1 MSTALPIY
9 LAMTVRELRAC
20 SERPE
25 HIAWMACHFSPY
37 TQGLSNI
44 PETLPEN
51 ALLMVNDRTE
61 PHGHDPATVAQQLN
75 DTVEQFNIRGV
86 VLDFQRPYNDETQ
99 RIAAEIQSTLSCP
112 VAVTP
117 AYATAHSGAVFVPP
131 VPPDWHIADH
141 LKPWAG
147 KEIWLEI
154 ENQGSCLTVT
164 EDGCAAEAL
173 PELPK
178 EPLFSDI
185 ALCCHYGIQVQND
198 RAVFSLYRTEDDQ
211 IKLLQKAEDLGVTL
225 AVGLYQEYR

>member
-9 LAMTVRELRAC
+9 LAMTGWEFRAC
-20 SERPE
+20 PERPA

-61 PHGHDPATVAQQLN
+61 PHGHDPAAIAQQLY
-75 DTVEQFNIRGV
+75 DGVQQLHPHGV
-86 VLDFQRPYNDETQ
+86 VLDFQRPYNEETH
-99 RIAAEIQSTLSCP
+99 RIAAEIQNILPCP

-117 AYATAHSGAVFVPP
+117 AYAKEHSGVVFLPP
-131 VPPDWHIADH
+131 VPADQNICDY
-141 LKPWAG
+141 LKQWES

-154 ENQGSCLTVT
+154 EKQGICLTVT
-164 EDGCAAEAL
+164 KDGCTTEAL

-178 EPLFSDI
+178 EPVFPDI
-185 ALCCHYGIQVQND
+185 ELCCHYGIQVLHD
-198 RAVFSLYRTEDDQ
+198 RAIFSLFRTEDDQ
-211 IKLLQKAEDLGVTL
+211 KKLLEEAEKMGVTL
-225 AVGLYQEYR
+225 AVGLYQEYC